1 MFIHFLKLVFVE
13 PWTAL
18 VMFFA
23 PPRFD
28 DRRALMA
35 LAYLACVLFYPIGVA
50 LMFIAVVVLGGYG
63 LALDT
68 WRAWRARRKD
78 PAP

>member
-1 MFIHFLKLVFVE
+1 MFIVFEAGHFVE

-23 PPRFD
+23 PPRFN

-35 LAYLACVLFYPIGVA
+35 LAYLACVLLYPIGVV

-63 LALDT
+63 LAHDA
-68 WRAWRARRKD
+68 WRSWRARRKD